1 MDEVHTYTRWSR
13 ELKNIYDRYLDLR
26 VIFSASSALDIYHGE
41 SDLSRRVISYY
52 LPGLSFREYII
63 LNNTIEFSPITLEE
77 IVQSHRRISLDTT
90 NQFQPLPIFK
100 DYLQYGYLPII
111 LEGKDSYLPKIS
123 QIIMIPTYHIFSHI
137 TQEQPQKKKSF

>member
-1 MDEVHTYTRWSR
+1 MKFIHTRDGPGNWKTYTTATPTFALYFPLPLRWTYYR
-13 ELKNIYDRYLDLR
+13 
-26 VIFSASSALDIYHGE
+26 GE

-137 TQEQPQKKKSF
+137 TQEQPQK